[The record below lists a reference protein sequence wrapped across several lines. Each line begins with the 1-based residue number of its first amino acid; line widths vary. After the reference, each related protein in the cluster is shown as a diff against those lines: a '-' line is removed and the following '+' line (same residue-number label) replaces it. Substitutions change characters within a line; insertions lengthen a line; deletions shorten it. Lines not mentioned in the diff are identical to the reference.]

1 MRAQSLAV
9 STCIEWDVNTFVRAA
24 CALSANLNSVK
35 PWPLLEAG
43 IFFYVIGLEGEG
55 AGEERPLDQSENGV
69 KSIL

>member
-43 IFFYVIGLEGEG
+43 IFFYVIGLEGE
-55 AGEERPLDQSENGV
+55 ERPLDQSENGV